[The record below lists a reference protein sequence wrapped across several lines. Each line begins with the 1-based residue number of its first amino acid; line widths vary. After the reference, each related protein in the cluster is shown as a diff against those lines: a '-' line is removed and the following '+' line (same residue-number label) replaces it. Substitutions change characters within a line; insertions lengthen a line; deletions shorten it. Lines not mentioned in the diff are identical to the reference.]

1 MAKPSDSAEA
11 LEVFGPCLD
20 CDNGRCTL
28 NCGEAPMG
36 RRDIVACAVLEMEHT
51 PRAHAHVGILRTLAR
66 LDPSMRDL
74 AVSMFEKRNGAAP
87 MWATGNSTKG
97 TA

>member
-20 CDNGRCTL
+20 CENGRCTL
-28 NCGEAPMG
+28 NCSEAPMG

-51 PRAHAHVGILRTLAR
+51 PRAYAHVGILRMLAR
-66 LDPSMRDL
+66 LDPSMREL
-74 AVSMFEKRNGAAP
+74 AVAMFEKRNGTAP
-87 MWATGNSTKG
+87 MWSTGNSAKD
-97 TA
+97 AQ